1 MILQANGSQKKAGVA
16 ILISDKWASSQKKVT
31 RDKDGHYIMLK
42 GTIPQEDIIFI
53 NIYAPNMGA
62 PKYIK
67 QLLTDI
73 KGEIDGNTVIVGD
86 INIPLK
92 SID

>member
-1 MILQANGSQKKAGVA
+1 
-16 ILISDKWASSQKKVT
+16 
-31 RDKDGHYIMLK
+31 MLK

-73 KGEIDGNTVIVGD
+73 KGEIDGNTVIVRD